1 MSFNNQPKDNQYKFF
16 NLFQSMFYTSITEF
30 SKYTYFEIKNNSF
43 VSLNNLMKGYPHLA
57 VEILDIY
64 SPHIKAIESPA
75 IIFALQRKFVNS
87 FSRPRVPQH
96 VYFKSLKPKTQP
108 KSKTKEKVLN
118 KDLINFDNDVSFEI
132 KTLLR
137 IDEKTYQYL
146 KYSENI
152 QKIGREILGEMIK
165 KEEQK
170 ILKTNKRKSSIIQ

>member
-1 MSFNNQPKDNQYKFF
+1 MAEQNNHYAFF
-16 NLFQSMFYTSITEF
+16 NRFQTMFYTSITEF

-43 VSLNNLMKGYPHLA
+43 VLLNNLMKGYPHLA

-96 VYFKSLKPKTQP
+96 VYFKSLKPKAQP

-170 ILKTNKRKSSIIQ
+170 ILKANKRKSSIIQ